1 MPHMPTRRDCLSLLA
16 LPALSAAL
24 LPGRAQAQ
32 APAPAYTQ
40 PLRIVLPFA
49 PGGPT
54 DMMARA
60 ISKSMSQTLGQPVV
74 VDNKPGG
81 GGLVAFAEVQR
92 APADG
97 YTLAF
102 PSILAVTNPALMPK
116 YPYET
121 LRDFTPVTVV
131 GFIPHVLAVR
141 TDHPAKSLAD
151 LVATARAKP
160 DSVTY
165 ASSGN
170 GTSAHLAA
178 ALLAS
183 EAKVSMLHVPYKG
196 AGPALTDLLSGQ
208 VECMSLDTNS
218 ALPQIR
224 AGKLRALAAAPRRRI
239 ALLPDVPTVAEQG
252 YPNFDVHGWYGLLAR
267 AGTPEPMVNLLHN
280 AVRIAL
286 ATPEVREQ
294 FRGAAVDACGM
305 PPAPYREIIRNDLV
319 KWNTLVDR
327 LQIKLD

>member
-1 MPHMPTRRDCLSLLA
+1 
-16 LPALSAAL
+16 
-24 LPGRAQAQ
+24 
-32 APAPAYTQ
+32 
-40 PLRIVLPFA
+40 
-49 PGGPT
+49 
-54 DMMARA
+54 
-60 ISKSMSQTLGQPVV
+60 
-74 VDNKPGG
+74 
-81 GGLVAFAEVQR
+81 
-92 APADG
+92 
-97 YTLAF
+97 
-102 PSILAVTNPALMPK
+102 
-116 YPYET
+116 
-121 LRDFTPVTVV
+121 VTVV

-208 VECMSLDTNS
+208 VECMFLDTNS
-218 ALPQIR
+218 AIPQIR

-294 FRGAAVDACGM
+294 FRGAAVDAGGM
-305 PPAPYREIIRNDLV
+305 PPAEYREIIRNDLV
-319 KWNTLVDR
+319 KWKTLVDR